1 MAKRAG
7 KLHGLLHGQQRALSL
22 LFEQQGEREDRPP
35 NERHLAHAARGTE
48 HALRGLQIDLP
59 GATMTKNAT
68 ISALPRIASDPFEA
82 LLDEHLEAWTHSER
96 EVCASGATRLSV
108 ATVHSIRSS
117 RVLAAPIPKSLGGMG
132 ADLFATARA
141 VRRVARSAPSTALCL
156 SMPLGNAANTRL
168 PDDAV
173 PLVLR
178 GALARGRAFIADKT
192 LAGEILAV
200 ANSEPGAGGDI
211 ANTRTRAVRDGG
223 RVRLTGQKS
232 FATLGPDAD
241 YFLCSARTEDGL
253 LDAFFVSRTEAG
265 VRLADDWDPLG
276 MRATASV
283 GLTLDG
289 ALAAATFVY
298 PGAIVGVN
306 ARHWSTLLMASVF
319 VGIGDGALAAAVE
332 CAPRSSEWARS
343 TLSECALSLDAASGF
358 IDAVA
363 REEST
368 PCTPQH
374 AERCRRAKSFAA
386 RTAVEVS
393 ARCMMIAGGRAY
405 RAEHTLARAL
415 LDAAAGPLL
424 RPPLAQAMDSLAAQ
438 LLD

>member
-1 MAKRAG
+1 
-7 KLHGLLHGQQRALSL
+7 
-22 LFEQQGEREDRPP
+22 
-35 NERHLAHAARGTE
+35 
-48 HALRGLQIDLP
+48 
-59 GATMTKNAT
+59 MTKNAT
-68 ISALPRIASDPFEA
+68 LSALQLIASDPFEA
-82 LLDEHLEAWTHSER
+82 LLEQHLDAWAASER
-96 EVCASGATRLSV
+96 AVCASGGTRLPE
-108 ATVHSIRSS
+108 ATVLTLRSS
-117 RVLAAPIPKSLGGMG
+117 RVLAAPVPRSLGGQG
-132 ADLFATARA
+132 ADLFSTARA
-141 VRRVARSAPSTALCL
+141 IRRVARTAPSTALCM
-156 SMPLGNAANTRL
+156 SMPLGNAANARL

-178 GALARGRAFIADKT
+178 GALGRGRAFIADKAN
-192 LAGEILAV
+192 AGEILAV
-200 ANSEPGAGGDI
+200 ANSEPGAGGDM

-241 YFLCSARTEDGL
+241 YFLCSARTEDGT
-253 LDAFFVSRTEAG
+253 LDAFFVARDAVG
-265 VRLADDWDPLG
+265 VSLADDWDPLG

-298 PGAIVGVN
+298 PGAIAGVN

-332 CAPRSSEWARS
+332 CAPRSSDWARS
-343 TLSECALSLDAASGF
+343 TLAECALSLDAASGF

-368 PCTPQH
+368 PCSPGYS
-374 AERCRRAKSFAA
+374 ERCRRAKTFAA

-405 RAEHTLARAL
+405 RAEHRLARAL

-424 RPPLAQAMDSLAAQ
+424 RPPLPQAMDALAAQ